1 MVSLTSAEKALKT
14 VYLGVVANQLNTGVN
29 PFMAK
34 IEQTTSDV
42 WGKQIVKMVPYGL
55 NGGVGAGTETG
66 TLPMAAG
73 NNYERFTL
81 DLKNLY
87 GRIEISDKAMRASLS
102 NEGAFV
108 NLLNAE
114 MEGLLKASKFNLGR
128 MLFGDGSGSLTTLPA
143 ANPSSATAITVDDVR
158 NLTEGMVVDV
168 VGGTSKT
175 VLSGMGGLR
184 ILAVDRTNKS
194 ITVDKAIS
202 GTITKG
208 DILTVQGSVNNEI
221 TGLGAIFSA
230 TGTLYGLDK
239 STHKWLVPK
248 TYTKNTLSLEAIQEA
263 IDDIDITTGGKV
275 DMILCSYDARRHY
288 IDLCSTLRM
297 NVDYMELD
305 GGYKTITY
313 SGIPVVADRFA
324 PAGTMY
330 LLNSSDFKLHQLCD
344 WRWIEGNE
352 GKVLHQNADTATYNA
367 TLVKYADLICD
378 RPIGQA
384 MIKGITG

>member
-128 MLFGDGSGSLTTLPA
+128 MLFGDGSDSLTTLPA
-143 ANPSSATAITVDDVR
+143 ATPSSATAITVDDVR